1 MNADNFT
8 AFNKGALMKKIEEKL
23 LAVYEFVESYIDDNG
38 FPPSVREIQ
47 SKLKIKSTAT
57 VYDYLERLKSRG
69 LISKSPAKNRAI
81 SLGKRADRSEDAQ
94 RPDMIPVVGR
104 VAAGTPI
111 FAVENLDGY
120 CPLPEEFGDPSD
132 KFALKVS
139 GNSMIN
145 AGIYNGD
152 TIIVRKQNAADDG
165 QIIVALVDDSATVK
179 RLFRR
184 DGKIILHPEND
195 EMSDMIFD
203 EVSVLGIVKGLIRKF

>member
-1 MNADNFT
+1 
-8 AFNKGALMKKIEEKL
+8 MKKIEEKL

-81 SLGKRADRSEDAQ
+81 SLGKRVDRSEDVQ

-195 EMSDMIFD
+195 EMSDMVFD